1 MYRKIYAGKFRCPGW
16 FSLGLH
22 DLLRRVLHPSPDEE
36 EEEAWFKAEF
46 KEEEEEED
54 EGAARE
60 MTTFDILSF
69 SAGSDLSALLGA
81 GPGKERVF
89 VGEATGAVLSR
100 VEAAGRKAGY
110 RVRRGEEGRR
120 RKHQHQHQ
128 QQQQQQQ
135 GGGGPVYLEE
145 EGGGGIVAIGISDD
159 RWGPPQNRGLNRYAC
174 WSWVTIL
181 SLHILKLG
189 LQKRFGG
196 LNLEAPLELL
206 LLLHVMLLLQ
216 SLEDLEGERKRSK
229 RGGVHQN

>member
-135 GGGGPVYLEE
+135 QGGGGPVYLEE

-196 LNLEAPLELL
+196 LNLEAPAGVALTFACNATFAII
-206 LLLHVMLLLQ
+206 
-216 SLEDLEGERKRSK
+216 
-229 RGGVHQN
+229 GGFRRREKKE